1 MLARTRVPLSV
12 GRYYQIPQNHE
23 LEQTLD
29 ARVLV
34 PLCEPALARG
44 EPVSATLPIRNANRV
59 TGTMLGSEVTQR
71 YGAEGLPEDTIQLH
85 FQGSAGQSFGAFLP
99 PGITLEL
106 EGDANDYVGK
116 GLSGGKIVVRPPE
129 RATFVPEENIIIGNV
144 AFYGAT
150 SGQAYIRGMAGE
162 RFCVRNSGLHAVVEA
177 IGDHGCEYM
186 TGGRVVV
193 LGATGRNFGAGMSG
207 GIAYVLD
214 EGAEGGGAEGGVGDF
229 PARCNRDMVA
239 LEHLEPAEAAEV
251 KTMIQRHVAA
261 TGSERGRAVLA
272 QWDAMSPKFVKV
284 MPKDYK
290 RMLQAI
296 QDVKRTG
303 LSGEAAIMAAFELNK
318 SDVARVSGN

>member
-1 MLARTRVPLSV
+1 MA
-12 GRYYQIPQNHE
+12 
-23 LEQTLD
+23 
-29 ARVLV
+29 
-34 PLCEPALARG
+34 
-44 EPVSATLPIRNANRV
+44 ATLPIRNSNRV
-59 TGTMLGSEVTQR
+59 TGTILGSEVTQR
-71 YGAEGLPEDTIQLH
+71 YGAEGLPEDTIRLH

-116 GLSGGKIVVRPPE
+116 GLSGGKIIVRPPE
-129 RATFVPEENIIIGNV
+129 GATFVPEENIIIGNV

-214 EGAEGGGAEGGVGDF
+214 DEPGDF
-229 PARCNRDMVA
+229 AARCNRDMVD
-239 LEHLEPAEAAEV
+239 LERMEPAEAAEV
-251 KTMIQRHVAA
+251 KAMIQRHVDCHRQRA
-261 TGSERGRAVLA
+261 RPGRAGPLG
-272 QWDAMSPKFVKV
+272 
-284 MPKDYK
+284 
-290 RMLQAI
+290 R
-296 QDVKRTG
+296 DVRR
-303 LSGEAAIMAAFELNK
+303 S
-318 SDVARVSGN
+318 SSR